1 LEASMSVN
9 PDGCPFVATCKEYFK
24 WDVCPKEKEKEF
36 CMVYYDMKEQIREQM
51 IESLENNSD

>member
-1 LEASMSVN
+1 MSVN